1 MDSSKSDE
9 SLPQVV
15 TEGSSENVTNEE
27 IDMEDPPN
35 LRQVEQGSGF
45 SLLRALQAFLALE
58 GKAFSIG
65 ALRDLGDPSE
75 LEYTPKSAV
84 EGLTQLGYKSSF
96 GRIRIKRI
104 KDTHCPLIA
113 FTPTGDA
120 LLVEGD
126 DPDGL
131 LKVTS
136 FSGRSEQRR
145 IRRKEFAG
153 EVGKY
158 VILANI
164 DPVKDT
170 SSASWFWGSF
180 AQSKWLYFQVI
191 IAAAL
196 TNFLGL
202 STSLFIMV
210 VYDRVVPNEAIESL
224 IALTIGVTI
233 ALGFDFLIK
242 TIRGQFVDRAGQR
255 ADGRM
260 ARLIF
265 NRLLGLRLDRRSQ
278 KSGAMASVVREFDTL
293 REFFTSATLIAVV
306 DLPFIFFFIWVI
318 SLIAGPLAYIPL
330 FAVPIVIFAG
340 LVIQP
345 FLASI
350 AKNAMQS
357 NMSKQSVLIET
368 LNGIETIRA
377 TGSGRLMRKRF
388 EDASKVQSE
397 LGLRNRVLSQFAINA
412 AASVQQVAQIATI
425 FFGVFLIQDGIV
437 TMGSLIAAVIL
448 GGRTLAPLSQLASAM
463 SRANSARQAYRS
475 LSQLMQDDDSLE
487 EMSAKLSRPELVGTI
502 ELKNLS
508 YTFQGANSPTLNDL
522 SLKIPQGQKVAIVGR
537 MGSGKSTLARLM
549 SGIVSPT
556 SGAVLVDGIDTRQV
570 DPSDLRRNVGFML
583 QETWLFSGTVK
594 ENIQMGYY
602 EHSDEHILNVCKT
615 AGVDSFIS
623 KHPAGYDLE
632 LRERGEGLS
641 GGQKQSINLARALL
655 HDPKV
660 IILDEPTSSMDQAT
674 EASVISELKNWADGK
689 TMIMITHRNSLLQL
703 ADRVLVMDSG
713 EILTDTTPE
722 KLRAQQAARG

>member
-1 MDSSKSDE
+1 MDSSKSHE

-35 LRQVEQGSGF
+35 LRQVEQGPGF

-96 GRIRIKRI
+96 GRIRIQRI

-448 GGRTLAPLSQLASAM
+448 GLILS
-463 SRANSARQAYRS
+463 
-475 LSQLMQDDDSLE
+475 
-487 EMSAKLSRPELVGTI
+487 
-502 ELKNLS
+502 KN
-508 YTFQGANSPTLNDL
+508 F
-522 SLKIPQGQKVAIVGR
+522 
-537 MGSGKSTLARLM
+537 
-549 SGIVSPT
+549 
-556 SGAVLVDGIDTRQV
+556 
-570 DPSDLRRNVGFML
+570 
-583 QETWLFSGTVK
+583 
-594 ENIQMGYY
+594 
-602 EHSDEHILNVCKT
+602 
-615 AGVDSFIS
+615 
-623 KHPAGYDLE
+623 
-632 LRERGEGLS
+632 
-641 GGQKQSINLARALL
+641 
-655 HDPKV
+655 
-660 IILDEPTSSMDQAT
+660 
-674 EASVISELKNWADGK
+674 
-689 TMIMITHRNSLLQL
+689 
-703 ADRVLVMDSG
+703 
-713 EILTDTTPE
+713 
-722 KLRAQQAARG
+722 